1 MITYRDDVRLSADA
15 FIELYRS
22 CSLGARR
29 PLDDA
34 EIVEAMIDHG
44 NLTITAWDG
53 DTLVGIARTMTD
65 FLYVGYLAD
74 LAVRE
79 THQKRGI
86 GAGLIAQTRARMGP
100 RAYLVLL
107 AAPAAKTYYGHVGFR
122 HMPDAW
128 AIWAEDKLAAPSL
141 P

>member
-1 MITYRDDVRLSADA
+1 MIAYRDDVRLGPEQ

-34 EIVEAMIDHG
+34 ACVAAMIEHG
-44 NLTITAWDG
+44 NLTITAWERER
-53 DTLVGIARTMTD
+53 LVGVARTMTD

-79 THQKRGI
+79 THQRRGI
-86 GAGLIAQTRARMGP
+86 GIGLIEATRARMGP
-100 RAYLVLL
+100 NALLVLL
-107 AAPAAKTYYGHVGFR
+107 AAPLAADYYGHIGFT

-128 AIWAEDKLAAPSL
+128 GVRGQQALRA
-141 P
+141 

>member
-1 MITYRDDVRLSADA
+1 MIRYRDDVRLEPAT
-15 FIELYRS
+15 FVELYRS

-29 PLDDA
+29 PLDDP
-34 EIVEAMIDHG
+34 EIVTAMIAHG

-53 DTLVGIARTMTD
+53 ERVVGIARSMTD

-79 THQKRGI
+79 THQRQGV
-86 GAGLIAQTRARMGP
+86 GVELIRQTRARMGP
-100 RAYLVLL
+100 RASLVLL
-107 AAPAAKTYYGHVGFR
+107 AAPAAKTYYPRIGFN

-128 AIWAEDKLAAPSL
+128 ALSAQEAFAS
-141 P
+141 